1 VTTNEEL
8 QHTHTHTHT
17 HTHPDYLREWSQYL
31 GVDSVAENRCSW
43 ITHSNQKQT
52 DGILPYVHF
61 SYMSA
66 PWLGNRV
73 KYMDA
78 LGHLLSGQ
86 RVRLVS
92 SHA

>member
-1 VTTNEEL
+1 MKSYS
-8 QHTHTHTHT
+8 THTHTP
-17 HTHPDYLREWSQYL
+17 PDHLWEWSQYL